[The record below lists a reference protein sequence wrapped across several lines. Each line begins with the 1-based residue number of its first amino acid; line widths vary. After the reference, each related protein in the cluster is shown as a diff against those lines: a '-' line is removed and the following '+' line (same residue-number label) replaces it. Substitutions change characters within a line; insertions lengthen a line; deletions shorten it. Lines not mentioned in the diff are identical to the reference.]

1 MANTWHVHFPSDRVE
16 LFSECTH
23 TITIYVGTTHTHS
36 KTAYNIM
43 YYNHI
48 ICVYTHTCIH
58 CRHTIYTTHNHNH
71 RSDQPLGGSA
81 SIIFFPSSCI
91 LGKPFAAMAT
101 SQYTLS
107 VSTVAFFCKCS
118 NRTYFASSSFA
129 LSMSVLTSDEITPLC
144 FSFNRLSFGLTTSR
158 NSSSYVSRNR
168 KTENGE
174 AAGNAKVK
182 VHKCTM

>member
-1 MANTWHVHFPSDRVE
+1 MYTYYYYISTTYTNISKQ
-16 LFSECTH
+16 H
-23 TITIYVGTTHTHS
+23 TNSILQS
-36 KTAYNIM
+36 
-43 YYNHI
+43 YYMHARI
-48 ICVYTHTCIH
+48 YTHM
-58 CRHTIYTTHNHNH
+58 HTLQTHHTTHNPNH
-71 RSDQPLGGSA
+71 RSDQPPGGSA

-118 NRTYFASSSFA
+118 NRVYFASSSFA

-168 KTENGE
+168 ETENGE
-174 AAGNAKVK
+174 AAGKAKVK